1 MAVHYLQEM
10 VLHYSNKVLKMG
22 DFIQGSRY
30 LLSGFKLINQ
40 PGVRRFAYIPILI
53 NTLLFAGAI
62 WLGINQF
69 DYWMTQLTP
78 TWLPEWLSNAL
89 MWILWPL
96 FAVLIV
102 LIVFFTFSIL
112 ANIVAAPFNGLLA
125 EAVEKRL
132 SNQSPPEQTLWQ
144 LIADTPRMIF
154 NELRKLAYLL
164 KWMIPL
170 FILSWIPGLNLIA
183 PLLWLFF
190 SSWTLAL
197 DYHDYPMGNHL
208 MGFKQQRELLRT
220 KRSLALGFGMTT
232 LGATMIPVINFL
244 IIPVA
249 VAGATAL
256 YVGKLQKNNKI
267 DFNNSFPTK

>member
-1 MAVHYLQEM
+1 
-10 VLHYSNKVLKMG
+10 MG
-22 DFIQGSRY
+22 DFIQGSSY

-40 PGVRRFAYIPILI
+40 PGVRRFAFIPILI

-62 WLGINQF
+62 WFGVSQF

-96 FAVLIV
+96 FAILIV

-132 SNQSPPEQTLWQ
+132 SNQPPPEQTFWQ

-183 PLLWLFF
+183 PVLWLFF

-197 DYHDYPMGNHL
+197 DYHDYPLGNHL

-220 KRSLALGFGMTT
+220 KRSLALGFGMTS
-232 LGATMIPVINFL
+232 LGATMIPILNFL

-256 YVGKLQKNNKI
+256 YVGRLQSLTKI
-267 DFNNSFPTK
+267 QSNAN

>member
-1 MAVHYLQEM
+1 
-10 VLHYSNKVLKMG
+10 MG

-132 SNQSPPEQTLWQ
+132 SNQAPPEQTLWQ

-220 KRSLALGFGMTT
+220 ERSLALGFGMTT
-232 LGATMIPVINFL
+232 SGATMIPVINFL

-267 DFNNSFPTK
+267 DLNDSFPTK

>member
-1 MAVHYLQEM
+1 
-10 VLHYSNKVLKMG
+10 MG

-96 FAVLIV
+96 FTVLIV

-132 SNQSPPEQTLWQ
+132 SNQAPPEQTFWQ

-197 DYHDYPMGNHL
+197 DYHDYPLGNHL

-232 LGATMIPVINFL
+232 LGATMIPVLNFL

-267 DFNNSFPTK
+267 DLNDSFLTK

>member
-1 MAVHYLQEM
+1 
-10 VLHYSNKVLKMG
+10 MG

-40 PGVRRFAYIPILI
+40 SGVRRFAYIPILI

-132 SNQSPPEQTLWQ
+132 SNQAPPEQTFWQ

-170 FILSWIPGLNLIA
+170 FILSWVPGLNLIA

-256 YVGKLQKNNKI
+256 YVGRLQKNTKI
-267 DFNNSFPTK
+267 NLNDSFPTKKA

>member
-1 MAVHYLQEM
+1 
-10 VLHYSNKVLKMG
+10 MG

-40 PGVRRFAYIPILI
+40 PGVRRFAYIPIFI

-62 WLGINQF
+62 WFGITQF
-69 DYWMTQLTP
+69 EDWMTQLTP

-96 FAVLIV
+96 FAILIV
-102 LIVFFTFSIL
+102 LMVFFTFSIL

-132 SNQSPPEQTLWQ
+132 SNQPPPEQTLLQ

-154 NELRKLAYLL
+154 NELRKLVYLL

-170 FILSWIPGLNLIA
+170 FILSWIPGINLIA

-197 DYHDYPMGNHL
+197 DYHDYPLGNHL
-208 MGFKQQRELLRT
+208 MGFKQQRELLKT

-232 LGATMIPVINFL
+232 LGATMIPVVNFL

-256 YVGKLQKNNKI
+256 YVDQLQNKYPLDLHKNASSN
-267 DFNNSFPTK
+267 

>member
-1 MAVHYLQEM
+1 
-10 VLHYSNKVLKMG
+10 MG

-132 SNQSPPEQTLWQ
+132 SNQAPPEQTLWQ

-256 YVGKLQKNNKI
+256 YVGKLQKHNKI
-267 DFNNSFPTK
+267 DLNDSFPSK

>member
-1 MAVHYLQEM
+1 
-10 VLHYSNKVLKMG
+10 MG

-132 SNQSPPEQTLWQ
+132 SNQAPPEQTLWQ

-232 LGATMIPVINFL
+232 LGATMIQDLNFL

-267 DFNNSFPTK
+267 DLNDSFPTK

>member
-1 MAVHYLQEM
+1 
-10 VLHYSNKVLKMG
+10 MG

-78 TWLPEWLSNAL
+78 TWLPEWLSNSF

-132 SNQSPPEQTLWQ
+132 SNQAPPEQTLWQ

-154 NELRKLAYLL
+154 NELRKLGYLL

-267 DFNNSFPTK
+267 DLNDSFPTK

>member
-1 MAVHYLQEM
+1 MI
-10 VLHYSNKVLKMG
+10 

-53 NTLLFAGAI
+53 NTLLFIAAI
-62 WLGINQF
+62 WFAVSQF
-69 DYWMTQLTP
+69 SYWMTQLTP
-78 TWLPEWLSNAL
+78 DWLPEWLANSL

-96 FAVLIV
+96 FAILII
-102 LIVFFTFSIL
+102 LMVFFSFSIL

-125 EAVEKRL
+125 EAVEKKL
-132 SNQSPPEQTLWQ
+132 SNQPPPEQTFWQ
-144 LIADTPRMIF
+144 LLADTPRMIF

-170 FILSWIPGLNLIA
+170 FIVSLLPVINVIA

-190 SSWTLAL
+190 SSWVLAL

-208 MGFKQQRELLRT
+208 LGFKQQREVLRSN
-220 KRSLALGFGMTT
+220 RSLALGFGMTT
-232 LGATMIPVINFL
+232 LGATLIPIVNFL

-256 YVGKLQKNNKI
+256 YVGRLQQTTAI
-267 DFNNSFPTK
+267 ATPSA

>member
-1 MAVHYLQEM
+1 
-10 VLHYSNKVLKMG
+10 MG

-40 PGVRRFAYIPILI
+40 PGVRRFAFIPIVI

-62 WLGINQF
+62 WFGISQF

-96 FAVLIV
+96 FAILIV

-132 SNQSPPEQTLWQ
+132 SNQPPPEQTFWQ

-170 FILSWIPGLNLIA
+170 FILSWIPGINLIA

-190 SSWTLAL
+190 SSW
-197 DYHDYPMGNHL
+197 
-208 MGFKQQRELLRT
+208 
-220 KRSLALGFGMTT
+220 
-232 LGATMIPVINFL
+232 
-244 IIPVA
+244 
-249 VAGATAL
+249 
-256 YVGKLQKNNKI
+256 
-267 DFNNSFPTK
+267 

>member
-1 MAVHYLQEM
+1 
-10 VLHYSNKVLKMG
+10 MG

-132 SNQSPPEQTLWQ
+132 SNQAPPEQTLWQ
-144 LIADTPRMIF
+144 LIADSPRMIF

-220 KRSLALGFGMTT
+220 ERSLALGFGMTT

-267 DFNNSFPTK
+267 DLNDSFPTK

>member
-1 MAVHYLQEM
+1 
-10 VLHYSNKVLKMG
+10 MG

-69 DYWMTQLTP
+69 EYWMTQLTP

-132 SNQSPPEQTLWQ
+132 FNQAPPEQTLWQ

-232 LGATMIPVINFL
+232 LGATMIPVVNFL

-256 YVGKLQKNNKI
+256 YVGRLQKNNKI
-267 DFNNSFPTK
+267 DLNDNFSSKKT

>member
-1 MAVHYLQEM
+1 MI
-10 VLHYSNKVLKMG
+10 

-40 PGVRRFAYIPILI
+40 SGVRRFAYIPILI
-53 NTLLFAGAI
+53 NTLLFTAAI
-62 WLGINQF
+62 WFAINQF
-69 DYWMTQLTP
+69 SYWMAQLTP
-78 TWLPEWLSNAL
+78 SWLPEWLASGL

-96 FAVLIV
+96 FAILII
-102 LIVFFTFSIL
+102 LIVFFSFSIL

-125 EAVEKRL
+125 EAVEKKL
-132 SNQSPPEQTLWQ
+132 SNQPPPEQTFWQ
-144 LIADTPRMIF
+144 LLADTPRMIF

-170 FILSWIPGLNLIA
+170 FIVSLLPGINVIA
-183 PLLWLFF
+183 PLLWLFL
-190 SSWTLAL
+190 SSWILAL

-208 MGFKQQRELLRT
+208 LGFKQQRDLLRT
-220 KRSLALGFGMTT
+220 NRSLALGFGMTT
-232 LGATMIPVINFL
+232 LGATLIPIVNFL

-256 YVGKLQKNNKI
+256 YVERLQHTAQTAI
-267 DFNNSFPTK
+267 QST